1 MKNRNWYEQ
10 LVPLIENV
18 IDLLR
23 IICVAVIML
32 GAYIA
37 LRIKGI

>member
-10 LVPLIENV
+10 LVPLIEKV